1 MTTTILGLPPFK
13 LALYI
18 EILANLSSL
27 PALILSP
34 SYGASFLLSTT
45 ATIAPSTLTL
55 TRWFGGLVGA
65 LTVPLV
71 FSLPSPSGSD
81 GTKMSETDRQRQIG
95 FRRATYITMGAGEV
109 FLSRLMV
116 WAYIQGEEE
125 SGFSG
130 NAMLAGAANMG
141 ALLALRVLFL
151 VGRPELI
158 EECDGK
164 VKGQ

>member
-1 MTTTILGLPPFK
+1 MSTPTILGLPPFK

-27 PALILSP
+27 PALIYAP
-34 SYGASFLLSTT
+34 TYGASFLLAHTT
-45 ATIAPSTLTL
+45 VISPSTLTL

-65 LTVPLV
+65 LTVPLIL
-71 FSLPSPSGSD
+71 SIPSPSGSD
-81 GTKMSETDRQRQIG
+81 GTKMSEKDRERQIG

-109 FLSRLMV
+109 FLSGLFLA
-116 WAYIQGEEE
+116 AYLQGEEE

-130 NAMLAGAANMG
+130 SAMLACAAQMG
-141 ALLALRVLFL
+141 ALLALRFLFL
-151 VGRPELI
+151 VGKPELI
-158 EECDGK
+158 EESGK